1 VWASLKHIEDILVT
15 LMLTTR
21 AVLIW
26 INARRK
32 NSALIFDLPKCPHL
46 LLEWKNFLSANLV
59 DEVFTTQVS

>member
-1 VWASLKHIEDILVT
+1 MT
-15 LMLTTR
+15 LMLTAR

-32 NSALIFDLPKCPHL
+32 NSALIFDLPKCQHL
-46 LLEWKNFLSANLV
+46 LLERKNFLSANLV